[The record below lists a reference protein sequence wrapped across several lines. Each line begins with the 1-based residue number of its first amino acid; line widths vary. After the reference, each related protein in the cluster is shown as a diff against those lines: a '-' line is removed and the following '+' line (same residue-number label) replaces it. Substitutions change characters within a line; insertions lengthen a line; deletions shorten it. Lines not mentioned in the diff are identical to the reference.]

1 MQTPDAARPSPSSP
15 DWANASDQV
24 SLVRFGAR
32 FISPAT
38 TRFATICSHS
48 GYCNRGECGI
58 QGCDAAASI
67 PLASMP
73 ISGGGWCGLPDRQP
87 GRGAEEQQRRPD
99 SRDMCDYRCH
109 WEGGCH
115 LLISH
120 TFATDTYFEVSDP
133 PSISGQADETPL
145 VVISPGE
152 LLRDAHQI
160 KVVSWSGAAVDSFG
174 VLTSPQR
181 ASSDLGIGR

>member
-1 MQTPDAARPSPSSP
+1 M
-15 DWANASDQV
+15 ASV
-24 SLVRFGAR
+24 ES
-32 FISPAT
+32 
-38 TRFATICSHS
+38 
-48 GYCNRGECGI
+48 
-58 QGCDAAASI
+58 
-67 PLASMP
+67 
-73 ISGGGWCGLPDRQP
+73 
-87 GRGAEEQQRRPD
+87 RGATQQHPYHSPQCLSLEEAGAAFQTGNPVAVPRSSSAVLTQEICVIIGVMGR
-99 SRDMCDYRCH
+99 
-109 WEGGCH
+109 EGGCH

-160 KVVSWSGAAVDSFG
+160 KVVSWSGAVVDSFG
-174 VLTSPQR
+174 VWTSPQR